1 MTKAELLK
9 TLARHGVKQFDPT
22 GEKFDPNLH
31 EALYQAPIPDKEPG
45 TVFETSTLGYT
56 LNDRTLRAAQ
66 VGVVSFILC
75 SFPLSPAIFLES
87 LYASS
92 GGGTIVLDFLCHN

>member
-1 MTKAELLK
+1 MTKKELLK
-9 TLARHGVKQFDPT
+9 TLGRHGVKQFDPT

-31 EALYQAPIPDKEPG
+31 EALYQAPILGKEPG

-66 VGVVSFILC
+66 VGVVSLL
-75 SFPLSPAIFLES
+75 PLLSARALRSS
-87 LYASS
+87 LRYQADVSTYLLS
-92 GGGTIVLDFLCHN
+92 